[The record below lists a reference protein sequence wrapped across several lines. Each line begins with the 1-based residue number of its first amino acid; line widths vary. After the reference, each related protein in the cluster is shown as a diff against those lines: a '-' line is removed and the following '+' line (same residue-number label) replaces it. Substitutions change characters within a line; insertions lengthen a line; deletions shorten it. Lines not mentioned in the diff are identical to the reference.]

1 MPLAFSFFSSKNL
14 VPPTA
19 AGPEFLGAQQVDE
32 NPPATK
38 KAAPSS
44 PFPVNSPFSGSNP
57 LIPQQENSNQEKL
70 GHDETVLLTKPEPP
84 PLPPP
89 ERRPSTGGLAAMVLS
104 QSDIAA
110 PPLNKRLSLIPGTAV
125 SSESARSVDSSSLCL
140 PSTLSPTEVEVLKQE
155 LQAEIEQVKN
165 DLFGAVMG
173 VSALKDRLDG
183 IESQV
188 QQPAAANAF
197 PSRSELETW
206 MSAWLEAHLG
216 EILER
221 TLSPV
226 LSKFSTQGLLRLPL
240 SPAELQS
247 SLSQPPV
254 ILTSTPV

>member
-1 MPLAFSFFSSKNL
+1 
-14 VPPTA
+14 
-19 AGPEFLGAQQVDE
+19 
-32 NPPATK
+32 
-38 KAAPSS
+38 
-44 PFPVNSPFSGSNP
+44 
-57 LIPQQENSNQEKL
+57 
-70 GHDETVLLTKPEPP
+70 
-84 PLPPP
+84 
-89 ERRPSTGGLAAMVLS
+89 
-104 QSDIAA
+104 
-110 PPLNKRLSLIPGTAV
+110 
-125 SSESARSVDSSSLCL
+125 
-140 PSTLSPTEVEVLKQE
+140 VEVLKQE

-183 IESQV
+183 VESQV
-188 QQPAAANAF
+188 QQPAAANVF